1 MKFKLV
7 VALVDD
13 SETDAVL
20 ECGRRAGATG
30 ATIITSCRGEGLQ
43 PEKTF
48 LGLSLTGQ
56 RDILLF
62 VVEEHLSRAILEE
75 IATVGAFDKKIHW
88 DFNIFA
94 FLARLGATLAR
105 SCVWGIL
112 EWETVGFS
120 CTDMGQYLEPIRH
133 QVMSMK

>member
-62 VVEEHLSRAILEE
+62 VVEEHRGREILEE
-75 IATVGAFDKKIHW
+75 IATVGAFDE
-88 DFNIFA
+88 
-94 FLARLGATLAR
+94 R
-105 SCVWGIL
+105 SGKGIAIQIDI
-112 EWETVGFS
+112 EDAVGLS
-120 CTDMGQYLEPIRH
+120 H
-133 QVMSMK
+133 QIAEIQHEIEDEI

>member
-13 SETDAVL
+13 SETEAVL
-20 ECGRRAGATG
+20 ECCRRAGATG

-62 VVEEHLSRAILEE
+62 VVEQTLSRVILEE
-75 IATVGAFDKKIHW
+75 IASVGAFEEKSGSGI
-88 DFNIFA
+88 A
-94 FLARLGATLAR
+94 FQIDIEDA
-105 SCVWGIL
+105 
-112 EWETVGFS
+112 VGLS
-120 CTDMGQYLEPIRH
+120 RQIAEIQHEIEDQI
-133 QVMSMK
+133 

>member
-7 VALVDD
+7 VALVDGD
-13 SETDAVL
+13 ETETVL

-62 VVEEHLSRAILEE
+62 VVEEHRCRVILEE
-75 IATVGAFDKKIHW
+75 IATVGAFEEKSGSGIAIQIDIE
-88 DFNIFA
+88 DA
-94 FLARLGATLAR
+94 VGLA
-105 SCVWGIL
+105 
-112 EWETVGFS
+112 
-120 CTDMGQYLEPIRH
+120 H
-133 QVMSMK
+133 QIEEIQQEIEGEI

>member
-13 SETDAVL
+13 SETEAVL
-20 ECGRRAGATG
+20 EAGRRAGATG

-62 VVEEHLSRAILEE
+62 VVERHMSRVILEE
-75 IATVGAFDKKIHW
+75 IATVGAFEEKS
-88 DFNIFA
+88 
-94 FLARLGATLAR
+94 G
-105 SCVWGIL
+105 SGIAIQIDI
-112 EWETVGFS
+112 EDAVGL
-120 CTDMGQYLEPIRH
+120 TH
-133 QVMSMK
+133 QIAEIQHEIEDQL

>member
-7 VALVDD
+7 VALVDGD
-13 SETDAVL
+13 ETETVL

-62 VVEEHLSRAILEE
+62 VVEEHRSREILEE
-75 IATVGAFDKKIHW
+75 IATVGAFEEKS
-88 DFNIFA
+88 
-94 FLARLGATLAR
+94 G
-105 SCVWGIL
+105 SGIAIQIDI
-112 EWETVGFS
+112 EDAVGL
-120 CTDMGQYLEPIRH
+120 TH
-133 QVMSMK
+133 QIAEIQHEIEDQL

>member
-1 MKFKLV
+1 MKFNLV
-7 VALVDD
+7 VALVDGD
-13 SETDAVL
+13 ETETVL

-62 VVEEHLSRAILEE
+62 VVEEHRCRVILEE
-75 IATVGAFDKKIHW
+75 IATVGAFEEKSGSGIAIQIDIE
-88 DFNIFA
+88 DA
-94 FLARLGATLAR
+94 VGLA
-105 SCVWGIL
+105 
-112 EWETVGFS
+112 
-120 CTDMGQYLEPIRH
+120 H
-133 QVMSMK
+133 QIEEIQHEIEDEL

>member
-7 VALVDD
+7 MALVDD
-13 SETDAVL
+13 SETEAVL
-20 ECGRRAGATG
+20 DAGRRAGATG

-62 VVEEHLSRAILEE
+62 VVEEHLARVILEE
-75 IATVGAFDKKIHW
+75 IAKVGAFEERSGSGIAIQIDIE
-88 DFNIFA
+88 DA
-94 FLARLGATLAR
+94 VGLA
-105 SCVWGIL
+105 
-112 EWETVGFS
+112 
-120 CTDMGQYLEPIRH
+120 H
-133 QVMSMK
+133 QIAEIKHEIGDQI

>member
-7 VALVDD
+7 VALVDN

-62 VVEEHLSRAILEE
+62 VVEEHRSRSILEE
-75 IATVGAFDKKIHW
+75 IATGGAFDEKS
-88 DFNIFA
+88 
-94 FLARLGATLAR
+94 G
-105 SCVWGIL
+105 SGIAVQL
-112 EWETVGFS
+112 DIEDAVGLS
-120 CTDMGQYLEPIRH
+120 H
-133 QVMSMK
+133 QIQEIQHEIEDEI

>member
-1 MKFKLV
+1 MRFKLIM
-7 VALVDD
+7 ALVDG

-20 ECGRRAGATG
+20 DAGRRAGATG

-62 VVEEHLSRAILEE
+62 VVEEHLSRKILEE
-75 IATVGAFDKKIHW
+75 IATVGAFEEKAGSGI
-88 DFNIFA
+88 A
-94 FLARLGATLAR
+94 FQLDIEDA
-105 SCVWGIL
+105 
-112 EWETVGFS
+112 VGLS
-120 CTDMGQYLEPIRH
+120 H
-133 QVMSMK
+133 QIEEIQHEIEDQI

>member
-7 VALVDD
+7 MALVDD
-13 SETDAVL
+13 SETEAVL
-20 ECGRRAGATG
+20 EATRRAGATG

-62 VVEEHLSRAILEE
+62 VVEEHLSRVILEE
-75 IATVGAFDKKIHW
+75 ISAVGAFEEKS
-88 DFNIFA
+88 
-94 FLARLGATLAR
+94 G
-105 SCVWGIL
+105 SGIAIQIDI
-112 EWETVGFS
+112 EDAVGLS
-120 CTDMGQYLEPIRH
+120 H
-133 QVMSMK
+133 QIKEIQHEIEDQI

>member
-1 MKFKLV
+1 MRFKLV

-20 ECGRRAGATG
+20 EAARRAGATG
-30 ATIITSCRGEGLQ
+30 ATIVTSCRGEGLT

-62 VVEEHLSRAILEE
+62 LVEEHVSRQILEE
-75 IATVGAFDKKIHW
+75 IATVGAFEEKSETGI
-88 DFNIFA
+88 A
-94 FLARLGATLAR
+94 FQLPIEDA
-105 SCVWGIL
+105 
-112 EWETVGFS
+112 VGLS
-120 CTDMGQYLEPIRH
+120 H
-133 QVMSMK
+133 QIEEIQAEIEDQI

>member
-13 SETDAVL
+13 SETEAVL
-20 ECGRRAGATG
+20 EAGRRAGATG
-30 ATIITSCRGEGLQ
+30 ATIDTSCRGEGLQ

-62 VVEEHLSRAILEE
+62 VVEQHMSRIILEE
-75 IATVGAFDKKIHW
+75 IATVGAFEEKS
-88 DFNIFA
+88 
-94 FLARLGATLAR
+94 G
-105 SCVWGIL
+105 SGIAIQIDI
-112 EWETVGFS
+112 EDAVGLS
-120 CTDMGQYLEPIRH
+120 H
-133 QVMSMK
+133 QIAEIQHEIEDQL

>member
-7 VALVDD
+7 MALVDD
-13 SETDAVL
+13 SETEAVL
-20 ECGRRAGATG
+20 DAGRRAGATG

-62 VVEEHLSRAILEE
+62 VVEEHLARVILEE
-75 IATVGAFDKKIHW
+75 IAKVGAFEEKSGSGIAIQIDIE
-88 DFNIFA
+88 DA
-94 FLARLGATLAR
+94 VGLA
-105 SCVWGIL
+105 
-112 EWETVGFS
+112 
-120 CTDMGQYLEPIRH
+120 H
-133 QVMSMK
+133 QIKEIKNEIEDQL

>member
-1 MKFKLV
+1 MRFKLIM
-7 VALVDD
+7 ALVDD

-20 ECGRRAGATG
+20 EAGRRAGATG

-62 VVEEHLSRAILEE
+62 LVEEHLSRVILEE
-75 IATVGAFDKKIHW
+75 IATVGAFEERSGTGI
-88 DFNIFA
+88 A
-94 FLARLGATLAR
+94 FQLAIEDA
-105 SCVWGIL
+105 
-112 EWETVGFS
+112 VGLS
-120 CTDMGQYLEPIRH
+120 H
-133 QVMSMK
+133 QIEEIQHEIEDQL